1 MHRHRPLVAALLIG
15 PSFHLLQ
22 AAPLCSST
30 APARAPNV
38 VELYTSEGCSS
49 CPPADQWLAALPR
62 GESVLALAFHVDYW
76 DHLGWRDRFASP
88 AHTARQYA
96 LQAGS
101 GARFVYTPQVLVNG
115 RDWPGWRHSDTLPG
129 ASASAVA
136 LRVVQEGRRFS
147 AEVGTRQ
154 ERGPLSGY
162 WALLEDTHRSRAS
175 AGENAGRELRH
186 DHVVRQVSAVEAWS
200 SDQARTWRWTP
211 LAPEP
216 GHPARVVFVVTDSA
230 TARPVQAAQLP
241 LDPGC

>member
-49 CPPADQWLAALPR
+49 CPPADKWLAALPR

-162 WALLEDTHRSRAS
+162 
-175 AGENAGRELRH
+175 
-186 DHVVRQVSAVEAWS
+186 
-200 SDQARTWRWTP
+200 
-211 LAPEP
+211 
-216 GHPARVVFVVTDSA
+216 
-230 TARPVQAAQLP
+230 
-241 LDPGC
+241 